1 LKHTFVLVKRSVV
14 TALNPRDPVKAVDD
28 ATALKPSARQRLMD
42 ASEQLFAEHG
52 WNAVSIRTIVAA
64 AGVNLA
70 ALHYH
75 FGSKEQLLT
84 EIFAARAKPIAEE
97 RMRLLAAI
105 EREGGTPSLEGIL
118 EAFLRPAL
126 TIGSDERFGGRAFIK
141 LRARLATEPET
152 VSRKILANAFDE
164 SSGEF
169 LAALGRALPELPQA
183 DLEWRF
189 HFMLGTMFY
198 TMADAGRIQSLT
210 DGRCD
215 PGRVED
221 ALLHIIPFLAA
232 GFRSAPGSVV
242 PVKSRRRSK

>member
-1 LKHTFVLVKRSVV
+1 V
-14 TALNPRDPVKAVDD
+14 TALKSRAAVKSADD
-28 ATALKPSARQRLMD
+28 ASAQKPSARQRLID

-97 RMRLLAAI
+97 RMRLLAEI
-105 EREGGTPSLEGIL
+105 ERQGGTPSLEGIL

-126 TIGSDERFGGRAFIK
+126 TIGSDARFGGRAFVK

-152 VSRKILANAFDE
+152 VSRRILANAFDE

-169 LAALGRALPELPQA
+169 LAALGRALPQIPTP

-189 HFMLGTMFY
+189 HFMLGAMFY

-210 DGRCD
+210 NGRCD

-221 ALLHIIPFLAA
+221 ALAHIIPFLAA

-242 PVKSRRRSK
+242 AVKPRRRSK

>member
-1 LKHTFVLVKRSVV
+1 MQRSS
-14 TALNPRDPVKAVDD
+14 ALAKSLDEASGKLSV
-28 ATALKPSARQRLMD
+28 RQRLMD

-52 WNAVSIRTIVAA
+52 WNAVSIRTIVSA

-75 FGSKEQLLT
+75 FGSKEQLLS
-84 EIFAARAKPIAEE
+84 EIFTARAKPIAEE
-97 RMRLLAAI
+97 RVRLLSEI
-105 EREGGTPSLEGIL
+105 DLHRSPSLERIL

-126 TIGSDERFGGRAFIK
+126 TIGSDARFGGRAFVK
-141 LRARLATEPET
+141 LRARLATEPEQ
-152 VSRKILANAFDE
+152 VSRRILSDAFDE
-164 SSGEF
+164 SSSEF
-169 LAALGRALPELPQA
+169 LEALAIALPDLPRA

-189 HFMLGTMFY
+189 HFMLGAMFY

-210 DGRCD
+210 GGRCD

-232 GFRSAPGSVV
+232 GFRSQPDSK
-242 PVKSRRRSK
+242 PTVKVKKRTK

>member
-1 LKHTFVLVKRSVV
+1 MDSTGRASV
-14 TALNPRDPVKAVDD
+14 
-28 ATALKPSARQRLMD
+28 RQRLMD
-42 ASEQLFAEHG
+42 ASEHLFAEHG
-52 WNAVSIRTIVAA
+52 WNAVSIRTIATA

-75 FGSKEQLLT
+75 FGSKEQLLS
-84 EIFAARAKPIAEE
+84 EIFTARARPIAEE
-97 RMRLLAAI
+97 RLRLLAEIDLDNA
-105 EREGGTPSLEGIL
+105 PSLERIL

-126 TIGSDERFGGRAFIK
+126 TVGADERFGGRAFVK

-152 VSRKILANAFDE
+152 VSRRILSDAFDE

-169 LAALGRALPELPQA
+169 LRALAFALPDLPQA

-221 ALLHIIPFLAA
+221 ALAHIIPFLAA
-232 GFRSAPGSVV
+232 GFRSEPEMK
-242 PVKSRRRSK
+242 PKTKSRRRLK

>member
-1 LKHTFVLVKRSVV
+1 L
-14 TALNPRDPVKAVDD
+14 TALKSSDAVKTVDD
-28 ATALKPSARQRLMD
+28 AAAQRPSARQRLMD

-64 AGVNLA
+64 ADVNLA

-84 EIFAARAKPIAEE
+84 EIFTARAKPIAEE
-97 RMRLLAAI
+97 RMRLLAEI
-105 EREGGTPSLEGIL
+105 EREGGIPSLEKIL

-126 TIGSDERFGGRAFIK
+126 TIGSDQRFGGRAFIK
-141 LRARLATEPET
+141 LRARLATEPES
-152 VSRKILANAFDE
+152 VSRRILANAFDE
-164 SSGEF
+164 SSGDF
-169 LAALGRALPELPQA
+169 LAALGRALPSLPQA

-221 ALLHIIPFLAA
+221 ALMHIIPFLAA
-232 GFRSAPGSVV
+232 GFRSAPGSLV
-242 PVKSRRRSK
+242 PEKSRRRSK

>member
-1 LKHTFVLVKRSVV
+1 MAKSSVLAKSKIEVLKTRP
-14 TALNPRDPVKAVDD
+14 A
-28 ATALKPSARQRLMD
+28 ARQRLME

-52 WNAVSIRTIVAA
+52 WNAVSIRAIVAA
-64 AGVNLA
+64 ADVNLA

-75 FGSKEQLLT
+75 FRSKEQLLS

-97 RMRLLAAI
+97 RLRLLAEI
-105 EREGGTPSLEGIL
+105 DLKKSPSLDKIL

-126 TIGSDERFGGRAFIK
+126 TIGSDDRFGGRAFVK
-141 LRARLATEPET
+141 LRARLSMEPEA
-152 VSRKILANAFDE
+152 VSRKILSKAFDE

-169 LAALGRALPELPQA
+169 LKALALALPDISQV

-198 TMADAGRIQSLT
+198 TMANAGRIQSLT

-215 PGRVED
+215 PGRVEE
-221 ALLHIIPFLAA
+221 ALRHLVPFLAA
-232 GFRSAPGSVV
+232 GFRSAPIT
-242 PVKSRRRSK
+242 KSTTKARKRPT

>member
-1 LKHTFVLVKRSVV
+1 LV
-14 TALNPRDPVKAVDD
+14 TALKSRDTIKTVDD
-28 ATALKPSARQRLMD
+28 AAALKPSARQRLMD

-97 RMRLLAAI
+97 RMRLLGAI
-105 EREGGTPSLEGIL
+105 EHQGGAPSLERIL

-126 TIGSDERFGGRAFIK
+126 TIGSDERFGGRAFVK

-152 VSRKILANAFDE
+152 VSRKILASAFDE

-169 LAALGRALPELPQA
+169 LAALERALPEIPRA

-189 HFMLGTMFY
+189 HFMLGAMFY

-215 PGRVED
+215 PGQVEN
-221 ALLHIIPFLAA
+221 ALEHIIPFLAA
-232 GFRSAPGSVV
+232 GFRSAPASVV
-242 PVKSRRRSK
+242 PSVKSRRRPK

>member
-1 LKHTFVLVKRSVV
+1 L
-14 TALNPRDPVKAVDD
+14 DD
-28 ATALKPSARQRLMD
+28 GAAAKPSARQRLMD

-75 FGSKEQLLT
+75 FGSKEQLLS
-84 EIFAARAKPIAEE
+84 EIFTARAKPIAEE
-97 RMRLLAAI
+97 RVRLLAEI
-105 EREGGTPSLEGIL
+105 DLENDPSLERIL

-126 TIGSDERFGGRAFIK
+126 TIGSDVRFGGRAFVK
-141 LRARLATEPET
+141 LRARLATEPEA

-169 LAALGRALPELPQA
+169 LQALARALPDIPRGE
-183 DLEWRF
+183 LEWRF
-189 HFMLGTMFY
+189 HFMLGAMFY

-210 DGRCD
+210 NGRCD

-221 ALLHIIPFLAA
+221 ALAHIIPFLAA
-232 GFRSAPGSVV
+232 GFRSKPE
-242 PVKSRRRSK
+242 

>member
-1 LKHTFVLVKRSVV
+1 MLKPSVPEPS
-14 TALNPRDPVKAVDD
+14 LDD
-28 ATALKPSARQRLMD
+28 GAAAKPSARQRLMD

-75 FGSKEQLLT
+75 FGSKEQLLS
-84 EIFAARAKPIAEE
+84 EIFTARAKPIAEE
-97 RMRLLAAI
+97 RVRLLAEI
-105 EREGGTPSLEGIL
+105 DLENDPSLERIL

-126 TIGSDERFGGRAFIK
+126 TIGSDVRFGGRAFVK
-141 LRARLATEPET
+141 LRARLATEPEA

-169 LAALGRALPELPQA
+169 LQALARALPDIPRGE
-183 DLEWRF
+183 LEWRF
-189 HFMLGTMFY
+189 HFMLGAMFY

-210 DGRCD
+210 NGRCD

-221 ALLHIIPFLAA
+221 ALAHIIPFLAA
-232 GFRSAPGSVV
+232 GFRSKPE
-242 PVKSRRRSK
+242 

>member
-1 LKHTFVLVKRSVV
+1 MQRSS
-14 TALNPRDPVKAVDD
+14 ALAKPLDD
-28 ATALKPSARQRLMD
+28 TSGKLSVRQRLMD

-52 WNAVSIRTIVAA
+52 WNAVSIRTIVSA

-75 FGSKEQLLT
+75 FGSKEQLLS
-84 EIFAARAKPIAEE
+84 EIFIARAKPIAEE
-97 RMRLLAAI
+97 RVRLLSEI
-105 EREGGTPSLEGIL
+105 DLRNSPSLERIL

-126 TIGSDERFGGRAFIK
+126 TIGSDQRFGGRAFVK
-141 LRARLATEPET
+141 LRARLATEPEQ
-152 VSRKILANAFDE
+152 VSRRILSNAFDE
-164 SSGEF
+164 SSSEF
-169 LAALGRALPELPQA
+169 LEALALALPDLPRA

-189 HFMLGTMFY
+189 HFMLGAMFY

-232 GFRSAPGSVV
+232 GFRSQPNPKPTA
-242 PVKSRRRSK
+242 KTRKRAK

>member
-1 LKHTFVLVKRSVV
+1 LAKSSVHPESKIEVLKSRP
-14 TALNPRDPVKAVDD
+14 A
-28 ATALKPSARQRLMD
+28 ARQRLMD

-52 WNAVSIRTIVAA
+52 WNAVSIRAIVAA
-64 AGVNLA
+64 ADVNLA

-75 FGSKEQLLT
+75 FRSKEQLLS

-97 RMRLLAAI
+97 RLRLLAEI
-105 EREGGTPSLEGIL
+105 DLKKSPSLDKIL

-126 TIGSDERFGGRAFIK
+126 TIGSDDRFGGRAFVK
-141 LRARLATEPET
+141 LRARLSMEPEA
-152 VSRKILANAFDE
+152 VSRKILAKAFDE

-169 LAALGRALPELPQA
+169 LKALALALPNIPQA

-189 HFMLGTMFY
+189 HFMLGSMFY

-215 PGRVED
+215 PGRVEE
-221 ALLHIIPFLAA
+221 ALRHLVPFLAA
-232 GFRSAPGSVV
+232 GFRSAPVT
-242 PVKSRRRSK
+242 KSTTKARKRPT

>member
-1 LKHTFVLVKRSVV
+1 M
-14 TALNPRDPVKAVDD
+14 TALKSRAAVKTADD
-28 ATALKPSARQRLMD
+28 ASAQKPSARQRLID

-97 RMRLLAAI
+97 RMRLLAEI
-105 EREGGTPSLEGIL
+105 GRQGGTPSLEGIL

-126 TIGSDERFGGRAFIK
+126 TIGSDARFGGRAFVK

-152 VSRKILANAFDE
+152 VSRRILANAFDE
-164 SSGEF
+164 LSGEF
-169 LAALGRALPELPQA
+169 LAALGRALPQIPTP

-189 HFMLGTMFY
+189 HFMLGAMFY

-210 DGRCD
+210 NGRCD

-221 ALLHIIPFLAA
+221 ALAHIIPFLAA

-242 PVKSRRRSK
+242 AVKPRRRSK

>member
-1 LKHTFVLVKRSVV
+1 MAGQGSQVLAKTLDEARG
-14 TALNPRDPVKAVDD
+14 
-28 ATALKPSARQRLMD
+28 KPSVRQRLMD

-52 WNAVSIRTIVAA
+52 WNAVSIRTIVQA

-75 FGSKEQLLT
+75 FGSKEQLLA
-84 EIFAARAKPIAEE
+84 EIFKARAQPIAAE
-97 RMRLLAAI
+97 RMRLLSQIDLDHA
-105 EREGGTPSLEGIL
+105 PSLEQIL

-126 TIGSDERFGGRAFIK
+126 SVGSDQRFGGRAFVK
-141 LRARLATEPET
+141 LRARLATEPEA
-152 VSRKILANAFDE
+152 VSRKILSSAFDE
-164 SSGEF
+164 SSGAF
-169 LAALGRALPELPQA
+169 LDALGRALPELPRA

-221 ALLHIIPFLAA
+221 ALHHIIPFLSA
-232 GFRSAPGSVV
+232 GFRSKPQA
-242 PVKSRRRSK
+242 KQ

>member
-1 LKHTFVLVKRSVV
+1 
-14 TALNPRDPVKAVDD
+14 
-28 ATALKPSARQRLMD
+28 MD

-75 FGSKEQLLT
+75 FGSEEQLLR

-97 RMRLLAAI
+97 RMRLLGEI
-105 EREGGTPSLEGIL
+105 ERQGGTPSLEGIL

-126 TIGSDERFGGRAFIK
+126 TMGSDQRFGGRAFVK
-141 LRARLATEPET
+141 LRARLATEPES

-169 LAALGRALPELPQA
+169 LAALGRALPEIPRA

-198 TMADAGRIQSLT
+198 TMADAARIQSLT
-210 DGRCD
+210 GGRPD
-215 PGRVED
+215 PGRVQGPLPH
-221 ALLHIIPFLAA
+221 LLSFCPPAFT
-232 GFRSAPGSVV
+232 SAPAH
-242 PVKSRRRSK
+242 PIPA

>member
-1 LKHTFVLVKRSVV
+1 MPRVS
-14 TALNPRDPVKAVDD
+14 ALARLLDD
-28 ATALKPSARQRLMD
+28 APGKSSVRQRLMD

-52 WNAVSIRTIVAA
+52 WNAVSIRTIVSA

-75 FGSKEQLLT
+75 FGSKEQLLS
-84 EIFAARAKPIAEE
+84 EIFSARAKPIAEE
-97 RMRLLAAI
+97 RVRLLSEIDLDDA
-105 EREGGTPSLEGIL
+105 PSLERML

-126 TIGSDERFGGRAFIK
+126 TIGSDERFGGRAFVK
-141 LRARLATEPET
+141 LRARLATEPEE
-152 VSRKILANAFDE
+152 VSRRILTNAFDE
-164 SSGEF
+164 SSGKF
-169 LAALGRALPELPQA
+169 LDALSRALPDLPRA

-221 ALLHIIPFLAA
+221 ALAHIIPFLAA
-232 GFRSAPGSVV
+232 GFRSKPDPKPKLAA
-242 PVKSRRRSK
+242 KRRSK

>member
-1 LKHTFVLVKRSVV
+1 LQNSSALATSQDGGGRASV
-14 TALNPRDPVKAVDD
+14 
-28 ATALKPSARQRLMD
+28 RQRLMET
-42 ASEQLFAEHG
+42 SERLFAEHG
-52 WNAVSIRTIVAA
+52 WNAVSIRAIATA

-75 FGSKEQLLT
+75 FGSKEQLLA
-84 EIFAARAKPIAEE
+84 EIFTARARPIAEE
-97 RMRLLAAI
+97 RLRLLGEIDLAHS
-105 EREGGTPSLEGIL
+105 PSLERIL

-126 TIGSDERFGGRAFIK
+126 TVGADERFGGRAFVK
-141 LRARLATEPET
+141 LRARLATEPEA
-152 VSRKILANAFDE
+152 VSRRILSSAFDE
-164 SSGEF
+164 SSGAF
-169 LAALGRALPELPQA
+169 LRALAQALPDLPQA

-221 ALLHIIPFLAA
+221 ALRHIVPFLAA
-232 GFRSAPGSVV
+232 GFRSRPETTSTI
-242 PVKSRRRSK
+242 K

>member
-1 LKHTFVLVKRSVV
+1 MQRAS
-14 TALNPRDPVKAVDD
+14 ALAKPVD
-28 ATALKPSARQRLMD
+28 AAPAKLSARQRLMD

-52 WNAVSIRTIVAA
+52 WNAVSIRTIVSA

-75 FGSKEQLLT
+75 FGSKEQLLS
-84 EIFAARAKPIAEE
+84 EIFTARAKPIAEE
-97 RMRLLAAI
+97 RVRLLSQIDLDNA
-105 EREGGTPSLEGIL
+105 PSLERIL

-126 TIGSDERFGGRAFIK
+126 TIGSDERFGGRAFVK
-141 LRARLATEPET
+141 LRARLATEPEQ
-152 VSRKILANAFDE
+152 VSRRILSNAFDE

-169 LAALGRALPELPQA
+169 LKALACALPDLPKA

-232 GFRSAPGSVV
+232 GFRSKPDPKTRIAA
-242 PVKSRRRSK
+242 KRRTK

>member
-1 LKHTFVLVKRSVV
+1 MQRAS
-14 TALNPRDPVKAVDD
+14 ALANPPD
-28 ATALKPSARQRLMD
+28 ATPAKVSARQRLMD

-52 WNAVSIRTIVAA
+52 WNAVSIRTIVSA

-75 FGSKEQLLT
+75 FGSKEQLLS
-84 EIFAARAKPIAEE
+84 EIFTARAKPIAEE
-97 RMRLLAAI
+97 RVRLLSKIDLDNA
-105 EREGGTPSLEGIL
+105 PSLELIL

-126 TIGSDERFGGRAFIK
+126 TIGSDERFGGRAFVK
-141 LRARLATEPET
+141 LRARLATEPEQ
-152 VSRKILANAFDE
+152 VSRRILSNAFDE

-169 LAALGRALPELPQA
+169 LKALACALPDLPKA

-232 GFRSAPGSVV
+232 GFRSKPDPNTKIAA
-242 PVKSRRRSK
+242 KRRAK

>member
-1 LKHTFVLVKRSVV
+1 V
-14 TALNPRDPVKAVDD
+14 TALKSRAAVKAADD
-28 ATALKPSARQRLMD
+28 AGAQKPSARQRLID

-97 RMRLLAAI
+97 RLRLLAEI
-105 EREGGTPSLEGIL
+105 EQQGGTPSLEGIL

-126 TIGSDERFGGRAFIK
+126 TIGSDQRFGGRAFVK

-152 VSRKILANAFDE
+152 VSRRILANAFDE
-164 SSGEF
+164 SSGDF
-169 LAALGRALPELPQA
+169 LAALGRALPQIPA
-183 DLEWRF
+183 PDLEWRF
-189 HFMLGTMFY
+189 HFMLGAMFY

-221 ALLHIIPFLAA
+221 ALAHIIPFLAA

-242 PVKSRRRSK
+242 AVKSRRRSK

>member
-1 LKHTFVLVKRSVV
+1 MTPSAVESSVDE
-14 TALNPRDPVKAVDD
+14 TLGKIP
-28 ATALKPSARQRLMD
+28 ARQRLMD

-52 WNAVSIRTIVAA
+52 WNAVSVRTIVAA

-75 FGSKEQLLT
+75 FGSKEKLLS
-84 EIFAARAKPIAEE
+84 EIFTARAKPIAEE
-97 RMRLLAAI
+97 RMRLLSEIDLDKAL
-105 EREGGTPSLEGIL
+105 SLERIL

-126 TIGSDERFGGRAFIK
+126 TIGADARLGGRAFVK
-141 LRARLATEPET
+141 LRARLATEPEA
-152 VSRKILANAFDE
+152 VSRKILSSAFDE
-164 SSGEF
+164 SSGQF
-169 LAALGRALPELPQA
+169 LDALARALPDLPQE

-221 ALLHIIPFLAA
+221 ALQHIIPFLAA
-232 GFRSAPGSVV
+232 GFRSKSDSRPKI
-242 PVKSRRRSK
+242 KSRRRPK

>member
-1 LKHTFVLVKRSVV
+1 M
-14 TALNPRDPVKAVDD
+14 TALKSRAAVKTADD
-28 ATALKPSARQRLMD
+28 ASAQKPSARQRLID

-97 RMRLLAAI
+97 RMRLLAEI
-105 EREGGTPSLEGIL
+105 ERQGGTPSLEGIL

-126 TIGSDERFGGRAFIK
+126 TIGSDARFGGRAFVK

-152 VSRKILANAFDE
+152 VSRRILANAFDE

-169 LAALGRALPELPQA
+169 LAALGRALPQIPTP

-189 HFMLGTMFY
+189 HFMLGAMFY

-210 DGRCD
+210 NGRCD

-221 ALLHIIPFLAA
+221 ALAHIIPFLAA

-242 PVKSRRRSK
+242 AVKPRRRSK

>member
-1 LKHTFVLVKRSVV
+1 MLRVS
-14 TALNPRDPVKAVDD
+14 ALAKSLDD
-28 ATALKPSARQRLMD
+28 APGKLSVRQRLMD

-52 WNAVSIRTIVAA
+52 WNAVSIRTIVSA

-75 FGSKEQLLT
+75 FGSKEQLLS
-84 EIFAARAKPIAEE
+84 EIFTARAKPIAEE
-97 RMRLLAAI
+97 RVRLLSEI
-105 EREGGTPSLEGIL
+105 DLDNTPSLERIL

-126 TIGSDERFGGRAFIK
+126 TIGSDERFGGRAFVK
-141 LRARLATEPET
+141 LRARLATEPEQ
-152 VSRKILANAFDE
+152 VSRRILSSAFDE

-169 LAALGRALPELPQA
+169 LAALRRALPDLPGA

-221 ALLHIIPFLAA
+221 ALTHIIPFLAA
-232 GFRSAPGSVV
+232 GFRSKPDPKTKVAT
-242 PVKSRRRSK
+242 KRRIK

>member
-1 LKHTFVLVKRSVV
+1 MAKSSLRPESKIEVLKTRP
-14 TALNPRDPVKAVDD
+14 A
-28 ATALKPSARQRLMD
+28 ARQRLMD

-52 WNAVSIRTIVAA
+52 WNAVSIRAIVAA
-64 AGVNLA
+64 ADVNLA

-75 FGSKEQLLT
+75 FRSKEQLLS

-97 RMRLLAAI
+97 RLRLLAEI
-105 EREGGTPSLEGIL
+105 DLRKSPSLDKIL

-126 TIGSDERFGGRAFIK
+126 TIGSDDRFGGRAFVK
-141 LRARLATEPET
+141 LRARLAMEPEAI
-152 VSRKILANAFDE
+152 SRKILAKAFDE

-169 LAALGRALPELPQA
+169 LKALALALPDIPQA

-198 TMADAGRIQSLT
+198 TMANAGRIQSLT

-221 ALLHIIPFLAA
+221 ALRHLVPFLAA
-232 GFRSAPGSVV
+232 GFRSTPITKSTT
-242 PVKSRRRSK
+242 KSRKRPT